1 MSYNKQTAARIRR
14 NNIVPDSLCFDQ
26 LEIGENYFEL
36 FQGGEI
42 HLTSKEEVCGLK
54 RIVGWYWFP
63 NSNYAW
69 RVRYENTSGVYPFAK
84 KLSEKNRSLRK
95 KSHPKK
101 LLICPKKKIGVR

>member
-14 NNIVPDSLCFDQ
+14 NNIVSDSLCFDQ

-42 HLTSKEEVCGLK
+42 HLISKEEVCGLR

-84 KLSEKNRSLRK
+84 KLPEKIGHPE
-95 KSHPKK
+95 KSHTLKNY
-101 LLICPKKKIGVR
+101 